1 MKPDKPKWIHAITQ
15 IMHEDPVEVA
25 SFQPDEDFDVLISC
39 EYRLAKIGK
48 HYLLGRYDSGWEN
61 SYDWF
66 DSAEHV
72 KKEMELLVSDATGDT
87 QCHAWQDPKL
97 VDSIKDSAHLFGD
110 EWDPDDIVREI
121 EADEN
126 FGIRIL
132 SPDEEIPDDYD
143 EP

>member
-1 MKPDKPKWIHAITQ
+1 MK
-15 IMHEDPVEVA
+15 
-25 SFQPDEDFDVLISC
+25 
-39 EYRLAKIGK
+39 
-48 HYLLGRYDSGWEN
+48 
-61 SYDWF
+61 
-66 DSAEHV
+66 
-72 KKEMELLVSDATGDT
+72 KKEFIRYNLTKNPDAVK
-87 QCHAWQDPKL
+87 KL

-143 EP
+143 EPWNGNFN